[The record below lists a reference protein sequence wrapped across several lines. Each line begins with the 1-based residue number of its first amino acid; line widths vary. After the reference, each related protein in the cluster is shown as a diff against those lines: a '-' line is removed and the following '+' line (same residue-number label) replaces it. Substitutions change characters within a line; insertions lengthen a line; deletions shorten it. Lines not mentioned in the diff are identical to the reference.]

1 MSTTKMSE
9 LDKTLTAMI
18 YALSEMTEDELFAA
32 VRMVER
38 AYTHLMVEQALRG
51 RSVGVS

>member
-1 MSTTKMSE
+1 MKTTSE
-9 LDKTLTAMI
+9 LDEVLSSLI
-18 YALSEMTEDELFAA
+18 YGLSEISEDDLFAA
-32 VRMVER
+32 IRIVER

>member
-1 MSTTKMSE
+1 MMKTE
-9 LDKTLTAMI
+9 LDRVLSALI
-18 YALSEMTEDELFAA
+18 YDLSEMSEDELFAA
-32 VRMVER
+32 IRMVER

>member
-1 MSTTKMSE
+1 MTMKSE
-9 LDKTLTAMI
+9 LDEVLSALI
-18 YALSEMTEDELFAA
+18 YNLSGLSEDELFAA
-32 VRMVER
+32 IRMVER